1 MSPRIERLH
10 WRQTQNEAHLFESHT
25 LSAWSVCH
33 RSTRETSAATAD
45 DNRTRLLCA
54 SCLGTLETL
63 KRWMTKNAK

>member
-10 WRQTQNEAHLFESHT
+10 WRQTQNEAHLFESQT

-33 RSTRETSAATAD
+33 RSTREKSAAAD
-45 DNRTRLLCA
+45 GNRARLLCV

-63 KRWMTKNAK
+63 KQWMTKNGK